1 MDVETPVR
9 EHIQKARPEYLS
21 EGKRDKRIRSQ
32 LLHLLAGL
40 CPETVELQHRKI
52 HLKGRPCEEL
62 DYEKLAT
69 LSEGYVASDITYV
82 VNEAAMI
89 AAFNGTEITQELMET
104 TIKGIKP
111 SVKGDTLKIFDNIR
125 DRMEGNERRNSLPK
139 VGFATD

>member
-1 MDVETPVR
+1 M
-9 EHIQKARPEYLS
+9 
-21 EGKRDKRIRSQ
+21 
-32 LLHLLAGL
+32 
-40 CPETVELQHRKI
+40 
-52 HLKGRPCEEL
+52 
-62 DYEKLAT
+62 AT

-111 SVKGDTLKIFDNIR
+111 SVKGDTLKIYDNIR

-139 VGFATD
+139 VGFATE